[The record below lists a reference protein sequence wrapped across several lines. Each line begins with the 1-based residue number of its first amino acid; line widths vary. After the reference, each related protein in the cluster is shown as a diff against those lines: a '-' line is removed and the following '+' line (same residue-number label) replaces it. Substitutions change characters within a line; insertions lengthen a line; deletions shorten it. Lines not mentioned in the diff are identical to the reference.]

1 MVCFAGVAVFGAIQ
15 GVALAIVIAVIEFLW
30 DAGVP
35 ILPCWAGSNTSEVST
50 TSPAI
55 PRGS

>member
-15 GVALAIVIAVIEFLW
+15 GVALAIVIAVIEFLGTL
-30 DAGVP
+30 ASP
-35 ILPCWAGSNTSEVST
+35 FLPCWAGSNTSEVST